1 MGLSWRPRGLSW
13 VFWCALGGGRGCPE
27 VFSGALEG
35 SSGPSGNRC
44 WASVMDVGGH
54 LELSEAFL
62 DPSSAILGAL
72 TFLQTISPD
81 RAYRDRTNPTRRTST
96 GRTATGRIAT
106 KREATCRAATG
117 RVQTGRVAIGRIAI
131 GRTSPGRNATGR
143 IATRRAATCGIAFS
157 FPRSLPF
164 LLLFLPHS
172 PSPPLVD

>member
-1 MGLSWRPRGLSW
+1 MGFLVRSW
-13 VFWCALGGGRGCPE
+13 GGGGGCPE

-72 TFLQTISPD
+72 TSLQTISPD
-81 RAYRDRTNPTRRTST
+81 LANRDRTNPTGRTST

-106 KREATCRAATG
+106 RREATCRAATG
-117 RVQTGRVAIGRIAI
+117 RVQTGRIAIGRIAI

-143 IATRRAATCGIAFS
+143 IATRRAATWGIAFS